1 MRKGSLGNRLVV
13 LGAMAAWTAFAP
25 RSKPVDDST
34 LRTAAPDEWVTYGR
48 DYAETHFSPLKQI
61 NIENVGRLGLAWSWE
76 TGTEGGMES
85 TPLIS
90 NGVLYGTGPW
100 SVVFAVDART
110 GKQKWRYDPDVA
122 RVNGPRLC
130 CGPVN
135 RGVALYQGKVYVGA
149 LDGRLI
155 ALNAETGKV
164 AWSVQTTD
172 PKEDHSI
179 TGAPRVVKGKVII
192 GNGGAEFAAR
202 GFVTAYDADTG
213 KQAWRFYVV
222 PGDPSKP
229 FENPELEKA
238 AKTWTGEWWKYG
250 GGGTPW
256 DGMAYDPQADLLYIG
271 TGNGGPWDINVRS
284 PQGGDNLYLSSVIAL
299 KPETGRMAW
308 YYQEVPGDQWDYT
321 ATQPM
326 ILADL
331 TIGGKQRHVLMH
343 APKNG
348 FFYVMDRI
356 TGELIS
362 AEPYARDV
370 TWAKS
375 IDLKTGRPNFNPD
388 ARYSKDPVAVSP
400 SAGGAHNWHPMA
412 FSPLTGLVYIP
423 GQESTFNFAPDPN
436 FQFQKGRRGMPWN
449 TGLDMMRGRPPATT
463 AGPGAQAPPPQTGF
477 LVAWDPVTQK
487 ERWRIPYKG
496 GFNGGVVATA
506 GNLVFHASS
515 SGDFYAYNAETGA
528 KLWEAELAPGTA
540 TPVTYE
546 LDGKQ
551 YVSILAGRGS
561 TSQYG
566 YASDP
571 KLKGSPPSRVFT
583 FVLDGKAPADRAQ
596 TVPQQK

>member
-1 MRKGSLGNRLVV
+1 MLLFVKGMPALAR
-13 LGAMAAWTAFAP
+13 LGAMAACFGLALAQQP
-25 RSKPVDDST
+25 KRVDDNA
-34 LRTAAPDEWVTYGR
+34 LRKAVPDEWVTYGH

-61 NIENVGRLGLAWSWE
+61 NVENVSRLALAWTWE
-76 TGTEGGMES
+76 TGTEGGIES

-90 NGVLYGTGPW
+90 NGVLYATGPW

-110 GKQKWRYDPDVA
+110 GKEKWRYDPDIA

-135 RGVALYQGKVYVGA
+135 RGVALYQGKVYVGT

-155 ALNAETGKV
+155 ALNAETGKTV
-164 AWSVQTTD
+164 WSVQTTD
-172 PKEDHSI
+172 PNEDHSI
-179 TGAPRVVKGKVII
+179 TGAPRIVKGKVLI

-202 GFVTAYDADTG
+202 GFLTAYDANTG

-271 TGNGGPWDINVRS
+271 TGNGGPWDISIRS
-284 PQGGDNLYLSSVIAL
+284 PQGGDNLYLSSIVAL
-299 KPETGRMAW
+299 KPDTGRMAW
-308 YYQEVPGDQWDYT
+308 YYQEVPGDEWDYT
-321 ATQPM
+321 ASQPM

-331 TIGGKQRHVLMH
+331 TINGRQRKVLLH

-362 AEPYARDV
+362 AEPYAKNV

-375 IDLKTGRPNFNPD
+375 IDLKTGRPNFNPE
-388 ARYSKDPVAVSP
+388 ARYGKAGSTVAP
-400 SAGGAHNWHPMA
+400 GAGGAHNWHPMA

-423 GQESTFNFAPDPN
+423 GQESSMNYTPDPN
-436 FQFQKGRRGMPWN
+436 FKFEKGRRTM
-449 TGLDMMRGRPPATT
+449 
-463 AGPGAQAPPPQTGF
+463 GANIGIDLTKSFAPPPKLAGSSGSAPPPGGF

-487 ERWRIPYKG
+487 ERWRIPYSG

-506 GNLVFHASS
+506 GNLVFEGSS
-515 SGDFYAYNAETGA
+515 AGDFYAYNAETGA
-528 KLWEAELAPGTA
+528 KLWEAKIAPGAA
-540 TPVTYE
+540 TPITYE

-551 YVSILAGRGS
+551 YVSILAGRGIVVKFLGDDS
-561 TSQYG
+561 G
-566 YASDP
+566 P
-571 KLKGSPPSRVFT
+571 KIKAPPSRVFT
-583 FVLDGKAPADRAQ
+583 FVLDGKAAAEP
-596 TVPQQK
+596 

>member
-1 MRKGSLGNRLVV
+1 MHVSVGKTYLLLLASLG
-13 LGAMAAWTAFAP
+13 AIAARVTFAQ
-25 RSKPVDDST
+25 SKLVDDST
-34 LRTAAPDEWVTYGR
+34 LLNAAPDEWVTYGR

-61 NIENVGRLGLAWSWE
+61 NAENVARLGLAWSWE
-76 TGTEGGMES
+76 TGTEGGIES

-110 GKQKWRYDPDVA
+110 GKQKWRYDPDVP

-135 RGVALYQGKVYVGA
+135 RGVALYRGKVYVGA

-179 TGAPRVVKGKVII
+179 TGAPRVVKGKVLI

-202 GFVTAYDADTG
+202 GYITAYDANTG
-213 KQAWRFYVV
+213 EQAWRFYVV

-256 DGMAYDPQADLLYIG
+256 DGMAYDPEADLLYVG

-284 PQGGDNLYLSSVIAL
+284 PQGGDNLYLSSIVAL
-299 KPETGRMAW
+299 KPDTGRMAW

-326 ILADL
+326 ILAD
-331 TIGGKQRHVLMH
+331 IAINGKQRKVLMH

-362 AEPYARDV
+362 AEPYAKDV

-375 IDLKTGRPNFNPD
+375 IDLKTGRPNFNTE
-388 ARYSKDPVAVSP
+388 ARYAKNAATVSP

-412 FSPLTGLVYIP
+412 FSPITGLVYIP
-423 GQESTFNFAPDPN
+423 GQESSFNYAPDPN
-436 FQFQKGRRGMPWN
+436 FQFEKGRRSMPWN
-449 TGLDMMRGRPPATT
+449 TGLDMLRGRSATT
-463 AGPGAQAPPPQTGF
+463 AGPGAAAPPLQTGF
-477 LVAWDPVTQK
+477 LVAWDPVAQK
-487 ERWRIPYKG
+487 ERWRIPYNG

-515 SGDFYAYNAETGA
+515 SGDFYAYNAQTGA
-528 KLWEAELAPGTA
+528 KLWETKLAPGTA

-566 YASDP
+566 YARDP
-571 KLKGSPPSRVFT
+571 KLKGSPPSRLFT
-583 FVLDGKAPADRAQ
+583 FVLDGKAQ
-596 TVPQQK
+596 

>member
-1 MRKGSLGNRLVV
+1 LALAGVLAGSIV
-13 LGAMAAWTAFAP
+13 LAQK
-25 RSKPVDDST
+25 SKPVDDGT
-34 LRTAAPDEWVTYGR
+34 LRKASPGEWTTYGR

-61 NIENVGRLGLAWSWE
+61 NADNVGRLGLAWSWD
-76 TGTEGGMES
+76 TGTEGGIES
-85 TPLIS
+85 TPLVS
-90 NGVLYGTGPW
+90 NGVLYATGPW
-100 SVVFAVDART
+100 SVVFAIDART
-110 GKQKWRYDPDVA
+110 GKEKWRYDPDVA
-122 RVNGPRLC
+122 RVNGPHMC

-135 RGVALYQGKVYVGA
+135 RGVALYEGKVFVGA

-155 ALNAETGKV
+155 ALNAETGAV
-164 AWSVQTTD
+164 VWSVQTLD
-172 PKEDHSI
+172 PNEDHNI

-202 GFVTAYDADTG
+202 GFVSAYDAGTG

-331 TIGGKQRHVLMH
+331 TINGKLRKVLMH
-343 APKNG
+343 APKDG
-348 FFYVMDRI
+348 FFYVMDRV

-362 AEPYARDV
+362 AEPYAKEV
-370 TWAKS
+370 TWATS
-375 IDLKTGRPNFNPD
+375 IDLKTGRPNINPE
-388 ARYSKDPVAVSP
+388 ARYGKNAAQVSP
-400 SAGGAHNWHPMA
+400 SDGGAHNWHPMA
-412 FSPLTGLVYIP
+412 YSPITGLVYIP
-423 GQESTFNFAPDPN
+423 GQESTFNYAPDPN
-436 FQFQKGRRGMPWN
+436 FRFDKSHRTRPYN
-449 TGLDMMRGRPPATT
+449 TGLDMLKGRPPVPVGGSWAHS
-463 AGPGAQAPPPQTGF
+463 GF
-477 LVAWDPVTQK
+477 LVAWDPIAQK
-487 ERWRIPYKG
+487 ERWRIPYPG
-496 GFNGGVVATA
+496 GFNSGALATA

-515 SGDFYAYNAETGA
+515 GGDFYAYNAETGA
-528 KLWEAELAPGTA
+528 KLWEAKLAPGTA
-540 TPVTYE
+540 SPVSYE

-551 YVSILAGRGS
+551 YITILAGRGS
-561 TSQYG
+561 VQSG
-566 YASDP
+566 SASDP
-571 KLKGSPPSRVFT
+571 KQRATRSRVFT
-583 FVLDGKAPADRAQ
+583 FVLDGKSVTDDTQTADTQALQRQ
-596 TVPQQK
+596 R